1 MQWKKES
8 FTLAWT
14 RCFNTALFSSAFF
27 FFSLS
32 SSVKSILLFPKAFQ
46 TREDSAPRE
55 EELFH
60 YATGLQLCDMKI
72 YRGCSTAFKP
82 FDISVC
88 VAGNAISQ

>member
-14 RCFNTALFSSAFF
+14 RCFNTALFSSAC

-60 YATGLQLCDMKI
+60 YATGLELCDMKI
-72 YRGCSTAFKP
+72 YRGSSTAFKP
-82 FDISVC
+82 FDNSVC